1 MTHAL
6 FCAPSVVPTCSP
18 ADASVHASRLDPPGG
33 VLRCNSNRSGNR
45 PFCWRVPGGIGNASW
60 HAIGLAVLPA
70 LLALLVLAVPNA
82 GAQTGPTANDPAVG
96 WTRFRGPNGTG
107 HLESLAK
114 QDLGLS
120 NQPTWRAKLGG
131 TGNGSPVIWGDSL
144 FVQSADL
151 ESGTQFLQSF
161 DLTTGELRWSQSYPG
176 QPHAT
181 HAWGSLASSTPT
193 VDATH
198 VYFCWGSPAHTY
210 LAAVTHAGEL
220 VWRRDLGANRFEHG
234 FGSSPALIAGRLI
247 FFHSQDATTEDLSP
261 KYSRMLA
268 LDPATGNTVW
278 ETPLE
283 KTTRVCYG
291 VPIEVAL
298 PDGRTGIVAA
308 DTGHGIFCLAAD
320 TGRMIWEQPV
330 VKQRAVAGAL
340 AAGGLV
346 FASSGSGGGGNQL
359 VAIRLQDQAEVYR
372 ISRNANYVPMPVA
385 VGNKLFVPNDKGII
399 SCCDLSSGEILQQQ
413 RVDQRRFPLS
423 ASLVSCGDNL
433 LLLSDD
439 GALCV
444 LSADAELRLK
454 QSIELGE
461 PTRATPALSTSGVVI
476 RTETQLHCFGFQ
488 R

>member
-1 MTHAL
+1 MVFH
-6 FCAPSVVPTCSP
+6 
-18 ADASVHASRLDPPGG
+18 
-33 VLRCNSNRSGNR
+33 
-45 PFCWRVPGGIGNASW
+45 WIGNAAW
-60 HAIGLAVLPA
+60 QVIERGVLLAV
-70 LLALLVLAVPNA
+70 LALLVLNIAMA
-82 GAQTGPTANDPAVG
+82 GAQTASTAIDPSEG

-114 QDLGLS
+114 LDFSLS
-120 NQPTWRAKLGG
+120 DQPTWRAKLRGV
-131 TGNGSPVIWGDSL
+131 GNGSPVVWGDSL
-144 FVQSADL
+144 FVQSADPAT
-151 ESGTQFLQSF
+151 GAQFLQSF
-161 DLTTGELRWSQSYPG
+161 NVTTGELQWSQAYAG

-193 VDATH
+193 VDADH
-198 VYFCWGSPAHTY
+198 VYFCWGSPNHTF

-220 VWRRDLGANRFEHG
+220 VWQRDLGANRFEHG
-234 FGSSPALIAGRLI
+234 FGSSPTLIAGRLI
-247 FFHSQDATTEDLSP
+247 FFHSQDATTEDRSP
-261 KYSRMLA
+261 KHSRMLA
-268 LDPATGNTVW
+268 LDPATGETQW
-278 ETPLE
+278 ETPLV

-291 VPIEVAL
+291 VPIEVQL

-320 TGRMIWEQPV
+320 SGQMLWEQPV
-330 VKQRAVAGAL
+330 IKQRAVAGAL

-346 FASSGSGGGGNQL
+346 LASSGSGGGGNQL
-359 VAIRLQDQAEVYR
+359 VAIRLEDQAEVYR
-372 ISRNANYVPMPVA
+372 LSRNANYVPMPVV
-385 VGNKLFVPNDKGII
+385 VGDKLFVPNDKGII
-399 SCCDLSSGEILQQQ
+399 SCCDLASGEILQQQ

-423 ASLVSCGDNL
+423 ASLVSCGNSL

-488 R
+488 S